1 MMESPKTEQEPS
13 IKQKHIAAE
22 HQLIGQVPKLLV
34 SLSLILI
41 GICYFFL
48 PPTLRV
54 GPEWSLLAVEIILLI
69 PIWQFWITGHA
80 IPHHIARPLSLTAMG
95 FVTLALILEMALLII
110 KISTFSSGFILLRS
124 ATLLWISNVLVF
136 AVWYWNLDGGG
147 PRKRHENNHQASDFM
162 FPQQVNGN
170 SWEAHFFDYLFVAFT
185 GATAFSPTDTAPL
198 SRRAKILMMLE
209 GLISFMIVAVLISR
223 VANIF

>member
-1 MMESPKTEQEPS
+1 MTEPQKTELESS
-13 IKQKHIAAE
+13 IKQKHIAEE

-34 SLSLILI
+34 SLSLLVI

-54 GPEWSLLAVEIILLI
+54 GPEWSLLVIEIILLI
-69 PIWQFWITGHA
+69 PMWQYWVTGRA
-80 IPHHIARPLSLTAMG
+80 IPHRIARPLSLTAMG
-95 FVTLALILEMALLII
+95 VVTLALIIEMVALIT
-110 KISTFSSGFILLRS
+110 KISTFSNGFILLRS

-136 AVWYWNLDGGG
+136 AVWYWNIDGGG
-147 PRKRHENNHQASDFM
+147 PRKRHENNHQASDFL
-162 FPQQVNGN
+162 FPQQVNGA
-170 SWEAHFFDYLFVAFT
+170 SWETHFFDYLFVAFT